1 VLTVKHTGGSKL
13 PRPLLQPGE
22 CFDDRPDSE
31 CGAFNNR
38 VLHDTG
44 NGSHT
49 CVDCLYELHT
59 DTDIETD
66 DDGFDGGSGG
76 GDDDEDDDGSGDGPG
91 GPVNAPEINDNPQ
104 EAMKRNTEVQLR
116 TIITELVDGEGDT
129 DFYTLFF
136 VDNFDEIVN
145 FYMQFTKYGPFEVI
159 DQPSKKERKILET
172 ACAYMMMEIKQVRF
186 QILAQ
191 VTGYSESSLITEAV
205 FFIKTY
211 KGVDYEKGLY
221 LIDLYASALSVP
233 DNFIV
238 PMKAMWN
245 EIKAVQGNMRTRIV
259 AYMGAFLSES
269 KIPTTVSQLS
279 RLTGIARGTLS
290 PKFNA
295 YKEILSEYL
304 KV

>member
-1 VLTVKHTGGSKL
+1 
-13 PRPLLQPGE
+13 LQPGE

-38 VLHDTG
+38 VLTSYSGDHQ
-44 NGSHT
+44 
-49 CVDCLYELHT
+49 CVDCFYELHT
-59 DTDIETD
+59 DTDIETSSD
-66 DDGFDGGSGG
+66 SFSTGSGG
-76 GDDDEDDDGSGDGPG
+76 GDADEDDDDGSGDGPG
-91 GPVNAPEINDNPQ
+91 GLVDALEPSDTPQ
-104 EAMKRNTEVQLR
+104 EAMKRNTQNTLR
-116 TIITELVDGEGDT
+116 TLIGELVEGEGDT

-136 VDNFDEIVN
+136 YDNFDEIVN

-159 DQPSKKERKILET
+159 DQPSKKERTVLET

-186 QILAQ
+186 QILAEA
-191 VTGYSESSLITEAV
+191 TGYSESSLITEAV
-205 FFIKTY
+205 FFIQTY
-211 KGVDYEKGLY
+211 KGEDYEKGLY

-233 DNFIV
+233 DNFIL
-238 PMKAMWN
+238 PMKTMWN

-269 KIPTTVSQLS
+269 KIPTTVSILS
-279 RLTGIARGTLS
+279 KLTGIARGTLS

-295 YKEILSEYL
+295 YKEILKEHL

>member
-1 VLTVKHTGGSKL
+1 
-13 PRPLLQPGE
+13 LQPGE

-38 VLHDTG
+38 VYHDTG

-91 GPVNAPEINDNPQ
+91 GPVNAPEINDTPQ
-104 EAMKRNTEVQLR
+104 EAMKRNTEVKLR
-116 TIITELVDGEGDT
+116 TIITDLVEGEGDT

-136 VDNFDEIVN
+136 YDNFDEIVN

-159 DQPSKKERKILET
+159 DQPSSKERKILET

-186 QILAQ
+186 QVLAQ
-191 VTGYSESSLITEAV
+191 VTGYSESSLITGAV
-205 FFIKTY
+205 FFIQTY
-211 KGVDYEKGLY
+211 KGEDYEKGLY

-233 DNFIV
+233 DNFIL
-238 PMKAMWN
+238 PMKTMWN

-259 AYMGAFLSES
+259 AYMGAFLSKSE
-269 KIPTTVSQLS
+269 IPTTVSQLS
-279 RLTGIARGTLS
+279 KLTGISRGTLS
-290 PKFNA
+290 PKFKA
-295 YKEILSEYL
+295 YKEILSEHL

>member
-1 VLTVKHTGGSKL
+1 
-13 PRPLLQPGE
+13 LQPGE

-38 VLHDTG
+38 VYHDTG

-76 GDDDEDDDGSGDGPG
+76 GGDDEDDDGSGDGPG
-91 GPVNAPEINDNPQ
+91 GPVNAPEINDTPQ
-104 EAMKRNTEVQLR
+104 EAMKRNTEVKLR
-116 TIITELVDGEGDT
+116 TIITDLVEGEGDT

-136 VDNFDEIVN
+136 YDNFDEIVN

-159 DQPSKKERKILET
+159 DQPSSKERKILET

-186 QILAQ
+186 QVLAQ

-205 FFIKTY
+205 FFIQTY
-211 KGVDYEKGLY
+211 KGEDYEKGLY

-233 DNFIV
+233 DNFIL
-238 PMKAMWN
+238 PMKTMWN

-259 AYMGAFLSES
+259 AYMGAFLSKSE
-269 KIPTTVSQLS
+269 IPTTVSQLS
-279 RLTGIARGTLS
+279 KLTGISRGTLS
-290 PKFNA
+290 PKFKA
-295 YKEILSEYL
+295 YKEILSEHL